1 MSKVPDAWD
10 DDWVNAADKQ
20 TSTASQ
26 APKVLSKSQRKAEH
40 VEANKRLWDAAEQPE
55 RFHFLES
62 KTNVAVKD
70 EFKPQVKVLSRK
82 PSPQVSGAANG
93 VAGLSLEDDDSEE
106 ERRKKAAESLAERQ
120 KRAAIERE
128 EKQKKY
134 AEARERIMGSS
145 GADNTSKQVQTNSR
159 QSSRR
164 GRGSGGRGGS
174 SSSASPAEQSPAR
187 SQTQAKQLFDPGY
200 TSKPA
205 GITVR
210 ASTPAGEQPIRM
222 PRGPDASGR
231 AGFAGRGRGG

>member
-1 MSKVPDAWD
+1 TQP
-10 DDWVNAADKQ
+10 
-20 TSTASQ
+20 STVSQ
-26 APKVLSKSQRKAEH
+26 ASKVLSKSQRKAEH
-40 VEANKRLWDAAEQPE
+40 VEANRRLWDAAEQPE

-62 KTNVAVKD
+62 KMNVAVKD

-93 VAGLSLEDDDSEE
+93 IAGMSLEDDDSED
-106 ERRKKAAESLAERQ
+106 ERRKKAAESLLERQ
-120 KRAAIERE
+120 KRAALERE

-134 AEARERIMGSS
+134 AEARERIMGPS
-145 GADNTSKQVQTNSR
+145 GTDSTSKQAQMNSR

-164 GRGSGGRGGS
+164 GRGSGGRGS
-174 SSSASPAEQSPAR
+174 NSASPAERSPAR
-187 SQTQAKQLFDPGY
+187 GQTQVKQLFDPGY

-205 GITVR
+205 GTTVR

-231 AGFAGRGRGG
+231 AGF